1 MRVLTM
7 KQQASARSFCVPE
20 MCRKCMGRKSL
31 PEGMIWKSLRAG
43 FYFYG
48 FKPDAEPMNDR
59 MN

>member
-1 MRVLTM
+1 MR
-7 KQQASARSFCVPE
+7 QQASARSFCVSE
-20 MCRKCMGRKSL
+20 MYRKKSL
-31 PEGMIWKSLRAG
+31 PEGMIWKSPRAG

>member
-1 MRVLTM
+1 M
-7 KQQASARSFCVPE
+7 KQLASARSFYVPE
-20 MCRKCMGRKSL
+20 RQRKCMGIKSL